1 MVPAIQMILHYIIGS
16 ARSIA
21 DEIRVEHSL
30 VTPNDTEPVSEIGE
44 KFRRGIRG
52 RGTQSGQRDTGA
64 SCFSGSTAEPG
75 AGRSSLTAAPVSGA
89 GSRGFAVKEN
99 VRRECGLLAVGIHK
113 AEENTR

>member
-1 MVPAIQMILHYIIGS
+1 MIPALHHWS

-21 DEIRVEHSL
+21 DEIRVEHSD
-30 VTPNDTEPVSEIGE
+30 VTLNDTKAVSEIGE

-52 RGTQSGQRDTGA
+52 RGTLSGQRDTAA

-75 AGRSSLTAAPVSGA
+75 ADRSSLRAAGVSG
-89 GSRGFAVKEN
+89 GGNRGFAVKEN
-99 VRRECGLLAVGIHK
+99 IRRECGLLTVGIHK